1 MRFEEKRFEN
11 LFSNSSHY
19 YVVPKYQR
27 AYEWDTKEENKRSQ
41 VKEFWE
47 DINEFVKSE
56 SDFPLGNIIILKK
69 GDEHEVVDGQQRLTT
84 CLILIKSIIDRLEEL
99 GYEEIAK
106 DLKKRY
112 IVFQDKDYS
121 RIKFRPQ
128 EYDRN
133 FWDDFIVNGIDKNS
147 ETPSQKRIKEAK
159 KFFDEKLKEKS
170 FEEINKIREKIEN
183 ALFGVIELTNK
194 REATSIFE
202 LQNDR
207 GKALTNLDK
216 IKAFFMHQIYVCNGS
231 EDDINYVYKEFE
243 EIYKII
249 NSSDFPDEDDVL
261 LYHIQAHTDLG
272 YNYRQI
278 KEIKSI
284 IKDKEPSKRVEYIK
298 DFSRELNQSF
308 KAIKSFLDDKQEIAC
323 YLKDLE
329 KFDFAFAYPFI
340 IKAYKFFNE
349 DKEKLR
355 KFLEYLEKIVFIHN
369 VSSTKADIRS
379 RLNEFLV
386 KFDKDINIDSFFY
399 NIFKKLTEQPYWKEN
414 RVKSILEGHMYHDI
428 TKYIL
433 KRYEICLRKQAKEG
447 YPEDLICRM
456 DIYQGDENKRT
467 GWWLEHIAPQT
478 ENTDEDSG
486 YEKYDEE
493 FKEKYLN
500 SIGNLL
506 LTSDTHNISLG
517 NEKFSIKIESYKNST
532 MLHHREVADFAE
544 EGRWTKESI
553 KRRAEKIIEFVLNEW
568 GLERNLERM
577 KSLIEKKD

>member
-19 YVVPKYQR
+19 YTVPKYQR
-27 AYEWDTKEENKRSQ
+27 AYEWDTNERRKRNQ
-41 VKEFWE
+41 VREFWE
-47 DINEFVKSE
+47 DLNEFVESE

-69 GDEHEVVDGQQRLTT
+69 GYEHEVVDGQQRLTT

-99 GYEEIAK
+99 GYKEKAEE
-106 DLKKRY
+106 LRKRY
-112 IVFQDKDYS
+112 IVFREGKDVN
-121 RIKFRPQ
+121 IKFRPQ
-128 EYDRN
+128 GYDEN
-133 FWDDFIVNGIDKNS
+133 FWKDFIVNGEDRKP
-147 ETPSQKRIKEAK
+147 ETPSQRRIKEAK
-159 KFFDEKLKEKS
+159 KFFDEELKKKS
-170 FEEINKIREKIEN
+170 FEEINKIIEKIES
-183 ALFGVIELTNK
+183 ALLGVIELTNK

-216 IKAFFMHQIYVCNGS
+216 IKAFFMYQIYVCNGS
-231 EDDINYVYKEFE
+231 EDDVKYVYNEFA

-249 NSSDFPDEDDVL
+249 NSSNFPDEDDVL
-261 LYHIQAHTDLG
+261 RYHIQAHTKLG
-272 YNYRQI
+272 YNYR
-278 KEIKSI
+278 EISEVKHI
-284 IKDKEPSKRVEYIK
+284 IKDEYKEPSERVEYIK
-298 DFSRELNQSF
+298 KFSRELNQSF

-329 KFDFAFAYPFI
+329 RFKFAFAYPFI

-355 KFLEYLEKIVFIHN
+355 KFLEYLEKIAFIHN
-369 VSSTKADIRS
+369 VSSTTADISS
-379 RLNEFLV
+379 RLNEFLIG
-386 KFDKDINIDSFFY
+386 FDKKDINIDEFFY
-399 NIFKKLTEQPYWKEN
+399 KIFKKLTAERYWKEE
-414 RVKSILEGHMYHDI
+414 RVKSILEGHMYDDL

-433 KRYEICLRKQAKEG
+433 KRYEIYIRKQAKEG
-447 YPEDLICRM
+447 YTEDLICT
-456 DIYQGDENKRT
+456 DIYEG

-506 LTSDTHNISLG
+506 LTSEAHNKSLG
-517 NEKFSIKIESYKNST
+517 NEKFSKKIESYKNST
-532 MLHHREVADFAE
+532 MFHHREVADFAE
-544 EGRWTKESI
+544 EGRWTKKSI
-553 KRRAEKIIEFVLNEW
+553 ERRAKKIIEFVLNEW